1 MSYSKIDAALRA
13 VLPDGVFR
21 LEAPER
27 PDGIPLTRY
36 IVWTPTGSRSLYAEG
51 STAIRIYSAVV
62 TVVSQTDDDP
72 LVGQVLAALHGARPG
87 AFPSFFDSYEEKV
100 AKGVACGVK
109 SFILYSR
116 GGNMNQGADDAASP
130 EISPSA
136 FRFSYIG
143 TDPRDWLV
151 V

>member
-27 PDGIPLTRY
+27 PGGIPLTRY
-36 IVWTPTGSRSLYAEG
+36 IVWTPTGSRSVYAEG

-72 LVGQVLAALHGARPG
+72 LVGQVLDALHGAHVAVGSP
-87 AFPSFFDSYEEKV
+87 AQEYAENEITSYVDIPCEV
-100 AKGVACGVK
+100 
-109 SFILYSR
+109 I
-116 GGNMNQGADDAASP
+116 
-130 EISPSA
+130 
-136 FRFSYIG
+136 
-143 TDPRDWLV
+143 
-151 V
+151 